1 MQANILVNTLNI
13 EHEEW
18 LKQRQRGI
26 GGSDA
31 AAICGLNPWKSP
43 ITVYLDKIGQSETAE
58 DNERMRIGRDLEDY
72 VAQRFSEATGLKVR
86 RRNAIL
92 QHSEYPFMLAN
103 VDRLIVGK
111 DEGLECKVTNSYAKK
126 EWEEEI
132 PPHYEIQCHHYM
144 MVTGYK
150 AWWIAVLIGNEKF
163 IYKKINRDEEVIN
176 YLISLEKSFWENH
189 VLSRQMPAPDGS
201 YDADKLIKSMYPESK
216 KGKILSINKDE
227 FKNKLKRRDE
237 IMELIKKLEREK
249 NQIDQEIQFA
259 MKEAERAYISNRVV
273 SWSTVH
279 RTRFNYKDFKKDY
292 PDLYKQYAQKMSY
305 RRFQVR

>member
-1 MQANILVNTLNI
+1 
-13 EHEEW
+13 
-18 LKQRQRGI
+18 
-26 GGSDA
+26 
-31 AAICGLNPWKSP
+31 
-43 ITVYLDKIGQSETAE
+43 
-58 DNERMRIGRDLEDY
+58 
-72 VAQRFSEATGLKVR
+72 
-86 RRNAIL
+86 
-92 QHSEYPFMLAN
+92 
-103 VDRLIVGK
+103 
-111 DEGLECKVTNSYAKK
+111 
-126 EWEEEI
+126 
-132 PPHYEIQCHHYM
+132 
-144 MVTGYK
+144 
-150 AWWIAVLIGNEKF
+150 
-163 IYKKINRDEEVIN
+163 
-176 YLISLEKSFWENH
+176 
-189 VLSRQMPAPDGS
+189 MPAPDGS

-237 IMELIKKLEREK
+237 IIELIKKLEREK

>member
-1 MQANILVNTLNI
+1 
-13 EHEEW
+13 
-18 LKQRQRGI
+18 
-26 GGSDA
+26 
-31 AAICGLNPWKSP
+31 
-43 ITVYLDKIGQSETAE
+43 
-58 DNERMRIGRDLEDY
+58 MRIGRDLEDY
-72 VAQRFSEATGLKVR
+72 VAKRFEEDTGFKVR
-86 RRNAIL
+86 RKNAIL
-92 QHSEYPFMLAN
+92 KHPKYDWMLAN
-103 VDRLIVGK
+103 VDRLIVGEN
-111 DEGLECKVTNSYAKK
+111 EGLECKVTGSYGKK
-126 EWEEEI
+126 EWEKDI
-132 PPHYEIQCHHYM
+132 PVQYEIQCHHYM
-144 MVTGYK
+144 AVTGYS

-237 IMELIKKLEREK
+237 IIELIKKLEREK

>member
-1 MQANILVNTLNI
+1 
-13 EHEEW
+13 
-18 LKQRQRGI
+18 
-26 GGSDA
+26 
-31 AAICGLNPWKSP
+31 
-43 ITVYLDKIGQSETAE
+43 
-58 DNERMRIGRDLEDY
+58 MRIGRDLEDY
-72 VAQRFSEATGLKVR
+72 VAKRFEEDTGFKVR
-86 RRNAIL
+86 RKNAIL
-92 QHSEYPFMLAN
+92 KHPKYDWMLAN
-103 VDRLIVGK
+103 VDRLIVGEN
-111 DEGLECKVTNSYAKK
+111 EGLEC
-126 EWEEEI
+126 
-132 PPHYEIQCHHYM
+132 
-144 MVTGYK
+144 

-237 IMELIKKLEREK
+237 IIELIKKLEREK